1 MISKLNNWREY
12 TDLKE
17 YKKIIKLLE
26 KGIAVHHSGV
36 TPVFREMIELLFS
49 KGYIK
54 LLFATETFAVGIN
67 MPTRT
72 VIFTSLIKYSNSG
85 FRPLYPHEYTQMAGR
100 AGRRGIDVKGYVFH
114 LNNLFIN
121 NNEIELSQYRDIL
134 TGNSQIITSKFNINY
149 NLIIS
154 LIDSKKNMFDFIENT
169 LMGNEIFH
177 EININLKDLKQLENI
192 KNKLEIE
199 INEKINTTYEIANEW
214 YNIENNIKTIKR
226 KQYEKRKKQIIQ
238 EYGSFDIIKNDIMLI
253 KSLKS
258 IETLITKSEN
268 SLENSTNFIKNNID
282 KYIKILIKEDFM
294 NENKEILNKGLVA
307 YNIQEIPHISFVNFL
322 FNEIETINRLS
333 TTDLICILSVF
344 TPIRIQEEYKV
355 HDINDLNISQNSK
368 SMIQKLNKTIN
379 NFSSHEN
386 KLGIYDDHIEIQYD
400 ICELVYKWCKASNE
414 KECSIIFDELEY
426 WGIFLGD
433 FIKSLLKICNIGIE
447 LEKCCE
453 IMENMQLL
461 SIVKNIPNLLLKS
474 VITNKSLYL

>member
-1 MISKLNNWREY
+1 
-12 TDLKE
+12 
-17 YKKIIKLLE
+17 
-26 KGIAVHHSGV
+26 
-36 TPVFREMIELLFS
+36 
-49 KGYIK
+49 
-54 LLFATETFAVGIN
+54 
-67 MPTRT
+67 
-72 VIFTSLIKYSNSG
+72 
-85 FRPLYPHEYTQMAGR
+85 
-100 AGRRGIDVKGYVFH
+100 
-114 LNNLFIN
+114 
-121 NNEIELSQYRDIL
+121 
-134 TGNSQIITSKFNINY
+134 
-149 NLIIS
+149 
-154 LIDSKKNMFDFIENT
+154 
-169 LMGNEIFH
+169 
-177 EININLKDLKQLENI
+177 
-192 KNKLEIE
+192 
-199 INEKINTTYEIANEW
+199 
-214 YNIENNIKTIKR
+214 
-226 KQYEKRKKQIIQ
+226 RKKQIIQ

-386 KLGIYDDHIEIQYD
+386 KLGIYDEHIEIQYD

-461 SIVKNIPNLLLKS
+461 SI
-474 VITNKSLYL
+474 